1 MTTPGTTVTAVDA
14 LRLHD
19 RDYAR
24 GLREIADGVFAY
36 LQPDGGWCLSNAGL
50 VRSGGESLLVDTLTD
65 LPRTRTM
72 LDAMAPITG
81 AAPIRRL
88 AITHG
93 NLDHYFGNQL
103 VEGAEIIASRGTAAD
118 IAEGPTPASMQ
129 AMLHTDLGAELNG
142 FLRHAFGSFDWTGI
156 TVTPPH
162 RTFDG
167 HIDLDVGGTPVVLSE
182 VGPAHTHGDTICHL
196 PDRRVVFTGDILF
209 VHGTPIVWAGPFA
222 NWYRACDTLL
232 ALDADVY
239 VPGHGP
245 LTDRR
250 GVETVRAYL
259 EFVHTEA
266 RRRFD
271 AGMSSLDATFDI
283 DLGEF
288 GELGDAE
295 RLAINVV
302 AAYREFDPTGAEPTE
317 LLELLRRMAA
327 LHTRA
332 RDRGRGGAATR
343 PQNRMQP

>member
-1 MTTPGTTVTAVDA
+1 MTGPGTTVPAVDA

-19 RDYAR
+19 RDYRR
-24 GLREIADGVFAY
+24 GLHELADGVFAY

-50 VRSGGESLLVDTLTD
+50 VRAGSESLLVDTLTD
-65 LPRTRTM
+65 LPRTRAM
-72 LDAMAPITG
+72 LDTMAPITDT
-81 AAPIRRL
+81 APIRRL

-93 NLDHYFGNQL
+93 NLDHYFGSQL
-103 VEGAEIIASRGTAAD
+103 VEGAEIIASGATATD

-162 RTFDG
+162 RTFEG
-167 HIDLDVGGTPVVLSE
+167 RADLDVGGTPVVLSE

-196 PDRRVVFTGDILF
+196 PEQRVVFTGDILF

-250 GVETVRAYL
+250 GVQAVRAYL

-288 GELGDAE
+288 GDLGDAE

-302 AAYREFDPTGAEPTE
+302 AAYREFDPDADEPTE

-327 LHTRA
+327 LHSRA
-332 RDRGRGGAATR
+332 RQRGRGGATTH